1 MSKFAEFILATFAGR
16 VVLFVMVVVAAW
28 TAKLMG
34 A

>member
-16 VVLFVMVVVAAW
+16 IVLFGIIVAAIW